1 MHMQRSLH
9 LLKRLTV
16 IVAVFFLALLPAC
29 GVSDGDDG
37 VNGADG
43 APGSQTIFLT
53 QIGRYSHTDGTP
65 GNWDESAAEIVA
77 FDPGSDRI
85 FVVNANDNAIDIVDA
100 SDPTSPTDAGTLD
113 LTNGGAFTDVGGPNS
128 VAVANGIVAVAVE
141 NDDKQMNGWIY
152 FFNAASGAFIARKDA
167 GALPDM
173 VTFAPGGNVV
183 LSANEGEPND
193 DYSVDPEG
201 SVTYIDISG
210 GIAAAA
216 PIQIDFTAFNAQ
228 AGTLAASGVR
238 LFGNFGRTQLAVT
251 AFTDTDPAT
260 VTVSSAAGIGVGN
273 WPTISSSVGDPI
285 PYQAAGIAT
294 NTLTLTDE
302 FDGDTEAGT
311 AGVVLTVYLHDG
323 NSSVAQDV
331 EPEYIAVSGDGG
343 TAYVTLQENN
353 ALAVIDLAT
362 QTATAIL
369 PLGTKDHS
377 IPGNE
382 IDASD
387 RDGPGGSTGVGIK
400 NHPLHGLFM
409 PDTIVSYVVNGQTY
423 LITAN
428 EGDGREYEAFVEE
441 IRFKD
446 SAIDAGAIDDATP
459 FDDDAEIGRLLTSN
473 TFDTDQDGDL
483 DMLYSFGTRS
493 FSVWDAS
500 GNLLAD
506 SGSQFAVITA
516 QRYGTDFNNDNDE
529 TDGDSRSDAK
539 GCEPEAATVGQI
551 GDTWYAFIG
560 LERMGGIMVYDV
572 TQPDSPQFVLYTS
585 NRDVNV
591 QGEDFGDPTG
601 DYGPEGFAF
610 VSAEDS
616 PNGKPLLIVGS
627 EVSGT
632 TTIYE
637 IDQVPASTALRA
649 AVPTPDEVNTVR

>member
-1 MHMQRSLH
+1 MA
-9 LLKRLTV
+9 V
-16 IVAVFFLALLPAC
+16 IAAVFFLPAC
-29 GVSDGDDG
+29 GGSDGSDG
-37 VNGADG
+37 APGADG
-43 APGSQTIFLT
+43 TPGSQTIFLN
-53 QIGRYSHTDGTP
+53 QIGRFEHTDGTP
-65 GNWDESAAEIVA
+65 ANWDESAAEIVA
-77 FDPGSDRI
+77 FDPGSNRI
-85 FVVNANDNAIDIVDA
+85 FVVNANDNTIDIIDA
-100 SDPTSPTDAGTLD
+100 SDPTMPLDAGTLD

-128 VAVANGIVAVAVE
+128 VAVANGIAAVAVE
-141 NDDKQMNGWIY
+141 NDDKQMTGWVY
-152 FFNAASGAFIARKDA
+152 FFTAATGAFIDRKDA

-210 GIAAAA
+210 GIAGAT
-216 PIQIDFTAFNAQ
+216 PVQIGFTAFNAQ
-228 AGTLAASGVR
+228 AATLRAAGVR
-238 LFGNFGRTQLAVT
+238 LFGNFGRTQLAV
-251 AFTDTDPAT
+251 AGFTDTDPAT
-260 VTVSSAAGIGVGN
+260 LTITAHGMSVGE
-273 WPTISSSVGDPI
+273 WFTLSSSTGDPI
-285 PYQAAGIAT
+285 PYRVGAVISVDQIE
-294 NTLTLTDE
+294 LTDE
-302 FDGDTEAGT
+302 FDGDSDVNGGGT
-311 AGVVLTVYLHDG
+311 LTVYRHDG
-323 NSSVAQDV
+323 DSSVAQDV
-331 EPEYIAVSGDGG
+331 EPEYIAVSGDGN

-353 ALAVIDLAT
+353 ALAVIDLTT
-362 QTATAIL
+362 QAAVAIL

-382 IDASD
+382 IDGSD
-387 RDGPGGSTGVGIK
+387 RDGPGESRAVGIK
-400 NHPLHGLFM
+400 PQPVHGLFM
-409 PDTIVSYVVNGQTY
+409 PDTIVSYVVNGNTY

-446 SAIDAGAIDDATP
+446 APVDPNVTNDVTVFDEDAQL
-459 FDDDAEIGRLLTSN
+459 GRLLTSN

-483 DMLYSFGTRS
+483 DQLYSFGARS
-493 FSVWDAS
+493 FSVWDAA

-516 QRYGTDFNNDNDE
+516 QRYGVDFNNDNDE
-529 TDGDSRSDAK
+529 TDADSRSDAK
-539 GCEPEAATVGQI
+539 GCEPEAAIVGQI
-551 GDTWYAFIG
+551 GESFYAFIG

-572 TQPDSPQFVLYTS
+572 TQPENPQFVLYTN

-591 QGEDFGDPTG
+591 QGEDFGDPNG

-616 PNGKPLLIVGS
+616 PTGKPLLIVGS

-637 IDQVPASTALRA
+637 IDQVPAATALRA
-649 AVPTPDEVNTVR
+649 PVPTLDQVNTVR